1 MDYLLDTHALL
12 SALTAPEKLGEQARA
27 VIDDPRTAL
36 LVSSANAWEV
46 ATKDRLGKLGPA
58 DALVSGFS
66 RHVARLGARSLLI
79 SAEHALLAG
88 SLGWAHRDPFDR
100 MIAAQCMLESL
111 TLISKDPAFGDVA
124 GIRTLW

>member
-1 MDYLLDTHALL
+1 M
-12 SALTAPEKLGEQARA
+12 
-27 VIDDPRTAL
+27 
-36 LVSSANAWEV
+36 
-46 ATKDRLGKLGPA
+46 ATKHRLGKLGHA

-66 RHVARLGARSLLI
+66 RHVAQLGARSLPM

-88 SLGWAHRDPFDR
+88 SLGWAHHDPFDR
-100 MIAAQCMLESL
+100 MLAAQCMLESL